1 MPLSDTFDFGDFRHI
16 NSRSMNTMTL
26 SVGNQP
32 VRSIISTPTLKRD
45 FVTNIPFLSGND
57 FYVAQVADATVTHKY
72 VNPHFCGDA
81 NTLHWRVSPAWDC
94 Q

>member
-1 MPLSDTFDFGDFRHI
+1 
-16 NSRSMNTMTL
+16 MTL
-26 SVGNQP
+26 PVGNQP

-57 FYVAQVADATVTHKY
+57 LYVAQVTNATVPHKY

-81 NTLHWRVSPAWDC
+81 NAFH
-94 Q
+94 